1 MSLATLV
8 NGADCGP
15 LNPLQGLTKNLHN
28 DRGVQQDYF
37 GVNGAGPS
45 QGAFRTTQAVPSSF
59 GEDAARFF
67 SASQSVSPTPP
78 ITQSTFD
85 LTALRSSLPAPSTA
99 SPGTFSPSS
108 VLPDQVPT
116 SSWATEFLT
125 RTSTPPVATSLQ
137 SATPPQHPG
146 YSTREQSFQ
155 PPFFHALQP
164 QVPMRAM
171 SHIPDFAHLP
181 QTITSNFHSGSQIDS
196 AL

>member
-1 MSLATLV
+1 
-8 NGADCGP
+8 
-15 LNPLQGLTKNLHN
+15 
-28 DRGVQQDYF
+28 
-37 GVNGAGPS
+37 
-45 QGAFRTTQAVPSSF
+45 
-59 GEDAARFF
+59 
-67 SASQSVSPTPP
+67 VSPTPP

-155 PPFFHALQP
+155 PPFFHGASHPVVLVSVVRMLRLAALQP